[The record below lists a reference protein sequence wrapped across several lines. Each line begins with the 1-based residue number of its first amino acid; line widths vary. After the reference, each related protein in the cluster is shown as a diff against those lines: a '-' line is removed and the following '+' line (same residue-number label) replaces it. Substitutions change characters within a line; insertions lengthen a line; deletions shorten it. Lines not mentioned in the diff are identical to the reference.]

1 MPQSLGRPN
10 RVNTGNVYWNQWIK
24 KSPISH
30 GVFYPGPL
38 QAGKANNNN
47 NKIYSNKKAILKNI

>member
-10 RVNTGNVYWNQWIK
+10 RVNTGHVYRNQWIK

-38 QAGKANNNN
+38 QAGKANNN
-47 NKIYSNKKAILKNI
+47 KIYSNKKAILKNI